1 MTVTEMI
8 KAINQLPNFLYVFYS
23 EDGCHRVI
31 LGGASCLTKDTYENL
46 NSAEYHFN
54 IMEELYEKDNLTD
67 DEKAA
72 IGYRM
77 KRIMNICDYRHTK
90 LHRLKDQEDYLNS
103 LDIEAQEQ
111 ISKQIQMYQKARE
124 YYKDYVYNKR

>member
-46 NSAEYHFN
+46 NSAEHHFN

-77 KRIMNICDYRHTK
+77 KRIMNLCDYRHSK
-90 LHRLKDQEDYLNS
+90 LHKLKDQENYLNGLDNES
-103 LDIEAQEQ
+103 LNEISNQ
-111 ISKQIQMYQKARE
+111 IKMYQKARE